1 MQLLRLGL
9 DLDIKHKKQQ
19 KNIKYNLYAPYYLRI
34 KTLFL
39 LFFCCCILFRF
50 LFLKNNYSS
59 FKNIIVILKKQ
70 LLVGLLVQ
78 CIGAAAIK
86 AVGAN
91 LAFGQTNGLNQL
103 LDGIKFQRCEP

>member
-1 MQLLRLGL
+1 M
-9 DLDIKHKKQQ
+9 
-19 KNIKYNLYAPYYLRI
+19 
-34 KTLFL
+34 
-39 LFFCCCILFRF
+39 
-50 LFLKNNYSS
+50 
-59 FKNIIVILKKQ
+59 KKQ